1 MKKRDI
7 LTIIDG
13 LDKINNSLIK
23 NFEVNIPVTAEVL
36 AGCQNSAIVVGNE
49 IEKLGSGGEE
59 IVRLLEA
66 YCENIYQMSCHLTDT
81 NGCKNVADKIQMQLG
96 QIYDKIQKN
105 LPDDKKLIVF
115 LPYKASMWDSLESV
129 WKAADADPDCEAY
142 VMPIPYFDKNPDGSL
157 GEEHYEGNLFPEDVP
172 ITRYDALDLEEC
184 HPDIIYIHNPYDE
197 YNHVTSVHPYFYSSS
212 LKKFTDKLVYIPYF
226 VCSETTREANCLLK
240 GVVSADAVIVQSD
253 KIRDEYIKYFQA
265 SMGDL
270 IPKDKFMALGSPKFD
285 KAIHSSVLET
295 HLTRGWKQRA
305 GGRKIILYNTHLN
318 IFLRF
323 KEAAVKKIES
333 VFDYFKGRDDALLLW
348 RPHPLCKA
356 TLKAM
361 QANLYEAYLAL
372 EKRYLEEDIGILDE
386 SEDMYQAISVADGY
400 YGDNSSVL
408 SLFGVTGKP
417 ICIQNV
423 GVTDYGCD
431 IPGYRFQAACMD
443 GQSIYFANID
453 FNALVRLNKAT
464 GNVQCIDR
472 FPGSRLNRY
481 RSISGMG
488 IWKGK
493 LWMLPQTEKKV
504 FSYDLVSK
512 HWDTLELLEQCLD
525 KNVPQLF
532 SAGRQVGRYYYAFGF
547 KQYIIMKLDMET
559 GELRYSKDNIERFQ
573 QVIGK
578 ETWAVCWQDCCQV
591 GEKLYAA
598 SPRGNIVLAYDMQT
612 EKIEIHQ
619 IGNSDSRYVTVAHDG
634 NAFWLTTTT
643 GEIIRW
649 NPRTDETWK
658 IDLNISGYRQDG
670 NWAFGSSLYA
680 GGYVWLFAYSTN
692 MNIRVNVQTC
702 EAEKVYEF
710 TQPYNVK
717 IKNLIWSRTLAGWHE
732 EGKVCFVD
740 AYNSSIVQIDMQNN
754 ILEMRLPVDEDFQ
767 KEFKIEQV
775 WRADDGDDYR
785 TYLHKESNDLCKNLG
800 GYLDHITMQDSPVD
814 AKQQQCFLRFTK
826 YPKGNAGEMIHR
838 KMTEKD

>member
-66 YCENIYQMSCHLTDT
+66 YCENIYQMSCQLTDT
-81 NGCKNVADKIQMQLG
+81 NGCKNVADKIQKQLE
-96 QIYDKIQKN
+96 QIYHKIKRE

-157 GEEHYEGNLFPEDVP
+157 GEEHYEGNLFPEDIP

-197 YNHVTSVHPYFYSSS
+197 YNYVTSVHPYFYSTS

-226 VCSETTREANCLLK
+226 VCSEIIPDTNCLQK

-253 KIRDEYIKYFQA
+253 KIRDEYIKHFQDNL
-265 SMGDL
+265 GER

-285 KAIHSSVLET
+285 KVLHCGTLET
-295 HLTRGWKQRA
+295 RLTRGWKQRA

-318 IFLRF
+318 TFLRF
-323 KEAAVKKIES
+323 EEAAVKKIES

-361 QANLYEAYLAL
+361 RTDLYEAYLAL

-400 YGDNSSVL
+400 YGDSSSVL

-423 GVTDYGCD
+423 KVRDYGCD
-431 IPGYRFQAACMD
+431 EPRFRFVAAYVD
-443 GQSIYFANID
+443 KQSIYFVHMDYNVLFVLDRTTGCVQRLGKFPQSKMSSGHTTDNI
-453 FNALVRLNKAT
+453 
-464 GNVQCIDR
+464 
-472 FPGSRLNRY
+472 
-481 RSISGMG
+481 GM
-488 IWKGK
+488 WKGK
-493 LWMLPQTEKKV
+493 LWTVPAAETRV
-504 FSYDLVSK
+504 FSYDLTSG
-512 HWDTLELLEQCLD
+512 HWDVFELPKEWLTGKQ
-525 KNVPQLF
+525 F
-532 SAGRQVGRYYYAFGF
+532 TAGKQVGRYYYAFGTRA
-547 KQYIIMKLDMET
+547 YGVIKLDMET
-559 GELRYSKDNIERFQ
+559 GEMHYIRDNFEHFQ
-573 QVIGK
+573 QVEKGGVV
-578 ETWAVCWQDCCQV
+578 VCRQDCCQV
-591 GEKLYAA
+591 EEKLYAA
-598 SPRGNIVLAYDMQT
+598 CLRGNIVLAYDMQT

-619 IGNSDSRYVTVAHDG
+619 IGDSDNRYITVTHDG
-634 NAFWLTTTT
+634 SVFWLTTIN

-649 NPRTDETWK
+649 NSRTDETRK

-670 NWAFGSSLYA
+670 TWAFGSSLYA
-680 GGYVWLFAYSTN
+680 GGYVWFFAYSAN
-692 MNIRVNVQTC
+692 MSIRVNVQTG
-702 EAEKVYEF
+702 EVEKVYEF
-710 TQPYNVK
+710 IQPYN
-717 IKNLIWSRTLAGWHE
+717 ISNHIRTLARWYE

-740 AYNSSIVQIDMQNN
+740 AYKYSIVQIDMQKN
-754 ILEMRLPVDEDFQ
+754 IQEMPLPIDEDFQ
-767 KEFKIEQV
+767 QEFESFLGQV
-775 WRADDGDDYR
+775 WNVDDEDNYRA
-785 TYLHKESNDLCKNLG
+785 YLHKEGNDLYKHLG
-800 GYLDHITMQDSPVD
+800 GYLDHITMQDKSAD
-814 AKQQQCFLRFTK
+814 EKQQQCFLRFTK
-826 YPKGNAGEMIHR
+826 YPEGNAGEMIHR